1 MTRSTPM
8 APDAGSTGATTP
20 PRAAAASSWR
30 GPLAYPIAV
39 LLTGL
44 AGGLAGLSLALLL
57 HGIQH
62 LAYGYSPDAL
72 ISGESFLDGVVAAPP
87 LRRLA
92 VLAGCGLLA
101 GLGWWAVHRFGRAL
115 VSIRSVVADPATPMP
130 AGTTVTHV
138 LLQIVTVALGS
149 PLGREVAPRELGA
162 LFAGAIARRLRVT
175 AEEMRILLACGA
187 GAGLAAVYNVP
198 LGGTIFVMEV
208 LLGSF
213 APAVALPAMAA
224 SVIGACVAWIGLGD
238 VYQYDLQRIGISAP
252 LVAWAVATGPVFGL
266 GGWLFARLAQR
277 ARAAAPRDARIIPF
291 CLLVF
296 TGIGVL
302 AMAFPQLPGNGKGP
316 IQLGLEGDLGPRVAG
331 MLLVLKVIATTAA
344 LRAGAAGGLLTPGMS
359 IGALG
364 GVLLGAAWDLAW
376 PSAAGQ
382 PAFALVGA
390 VAFLAVSQRM
400 PLTAIILG
408 FEFTGADHDFAVPLL
423 IAVALASATARL
435 CDGWVRPV
443 CPRGESNSHTLAG
456 GRF

>member
-1 MTRSTPM
+1 MFLGCRRVREALALTDESHRTP
-8 APDAGSTGATTP
+8 ARPV
-20 PRAAAASSWR
+20 
-30 GPLAYPIAV
+30 LAYPFAIA
-39 LLTGL
+39 LTGV

-62 LAYGYSPDAL
+62 LAYGFSLDRL
-72 ISGESFLDGVVAAPP
+72 VGGESFLDGVQQAAPD
-87 LRRLA
+87 RRLM
-92 VLAGCGLLA
+92 VLAACGAVA
-101 GLGWWAVHRFGRAL
+101 GLGWWAVRRFGRAL
-115 VSIRSVVADPATPMP
+115 VSVPDAVADPTRSMP
-130 AGTTVTHV
+130 AGATLGHV

-162 LFAGAIARRLRVT
+162 LLASAIARRLGLS
-175 AEEMRILLACGA
+175 AEEMRIVVACGA

-208 LLGSF
+208 LLVSF
-213 APAVALPAMAA
+213 APAVAVPAMAA

-238 VYQYDLQRIGISAP
+238 LYQYDLRRIGISAS
-252 LVAWAVATGPVFGL
+252 LVAWAAATGPVFGVA
-266 GGWLFARLAQR
+266 GWAFARLAQR
-277 ARAAAPRDARIIPF
+277 ARAAAPRGAGIIPS

-296 TGIGVL
+296 TGIGLL

-316 IQLGLEGDLGPRVAG
+316 IQLGLEGDLGLRLAA

-359 IGALG
+359 IGALA
-364 GVLLGAAWDLAW
+364 GVLMGAGWSLWW
-376 PSAAGQ
+376 PSAAGE

-423 IAVALASATARL
+423 VAVVLASATARL
-435 CDGWVRPV
+435 CDRWAG
-443 CPRGESNSHTLAG
+443 RGHEGEA
-456 GRF
+456 